1 VTIHDVALIA
11 GVSTGTASKALSG
24 RGQLRDE
31 TRERVQA
38 AAQQLGFRPNDLAR
52 SLIRGRTFTVGL
64 LTSDSFGRFG
74 IPVMQGVEDAL
85 GAGSIAVYLCDA
97 RGDRVRERHYV
108 DSLLSRR
115 VDGIIVSGRR
125 ADPRPPL
132 GVDPSVPVVY
142 AYSQS
147 TSPEDLAVVP
157 DDVHGGRLAM
167 EHLVRAGRRRLAHV
181 TGPARFEAVQLRF
194 DGARLA
200 AEEAGLPLSGGRV
213 LTGAWS
219 EAWGREA
226 AGLLLA
232 ESPDVDAVFCG
243 NDQIARGVAD
253 ALRERGVRVPD
264 DVAIVGYDNWEIL
277 AAATRPP
284 LTSVDQRLED
294 VGRTAARLLL
304 ARIDGEREAGVR
316 RLPCSLVVR
325 ESSGFRSLRE
335 HAGQHAGEAGS

>member
-1 VTIHDVALIA
+1 M
-11 GVSTGTASKALSG
+11 GTVSKALNG

-31 TRERVQA
+31 TRERVQSVA
-38 AAQQLGFRPNDLAR
+38 LQLGFRPNDLAK
-52 SLIRGRTFTVGL
+52 SLTRGRTFTVGL
-64 LTSDSFGRFG
+64 LTSDSFGRFS
-74 IPVMQGVEDAL
+74 IPVTQGIEDAL

-97 RGDRVRERHYV
+97 RGDRVRERHYL
-108 DSLLSRR
+108 DNLLSRR

-132 GVDPSVPVVY
+132 GAGVPVPVVY

-147 TSPEDLAVVP
+147 TSPDDLAVVP
-157 DDVHGGRLAM
+157 DDAHGGRLAA
-167 EHLVRAGRRRLAHV
+167 EHLVRAGRRSLAHV
-181 TGPARFEAVQLRF
+181 TGPARFEAVRLRLE
-194 DGARLA
+194 GARQA
-200 AEEAGLPLSGGRV
+200 AREAGLDLPPERV

-226 AGLLLA
+226 AALLLS
-232 ESPDVDAVFCG
+232 ESPGVDAITCG
-243 NDQIARGVAD
+243 NDLIARGVAD

-284 LTSVDQRLED
+284 LTSVDMGLEGL
-294 VGRTAARLLL
+294 GRTAAHLLL
-304 ARIDGEREAGVR
+304 ARIDGDRETGVR

-325 ESSGFRSLRE
+325 ESSGVVSLRE
-335 HAGQHAGEAGS
+335 PSEGNQ

>member
-1 VTIHDVALIA
+1 MPSRVTIHDVALLA
-11 GVSTGTASKALSG
+11 GVSVGTASKALNG

-64 LTSDSFGRFG
+64 LTSDSFGRFS
-74 IPVMQGVEDAL
+74 IPVMQGIEDAL

-108 DSLLSRR
+108 NNLLARR

-125 ADPRPPL
+125 ADPRPSL
-132 GVDPSVPVVY
+132 GVDIPVPVVY

-147 TSPEDLAVVP
+147 TSADDLAVVP
-157 DDVHGGRLAM
+157 DEAHGGRLAM
-167 EHLVRAGRRRLAHV
+167 EHLLRAGRRRLAHV
-181 TGPARFEAVQLRF
+181 TGPARFEAVRLRLE
-194 DGARLA
+194 GARQALSQ
-200 AEEAGLPLSGGRV
+200 AGLSLPDERV

-232 ESPDVDAVFCG
+232 EHPDVDAVFCG
-243 NDQIARGVAD
+243 NDLIARGVAD

-277 AAATRPP
+277 ATATRPP
-284 LTSVDQRLED
+284 LTSVDMGLEG
-294 VGRTAARLLL
+294 VGRTAAHLLL
-304 ARIDGEREAGVR
+304 ARIEGERDAGVR
-316 RLPCSLVVR
+316 RLPCTLVVR
-325 ESSGFRSLRE
+325 ESSGPVSFRDR
-335 HAGQHAGEAGS
+335 

>member
-1 VTIHDVALIA
+1 MSV
-11 GVSTGTASKALSG
+11 GTASKALNG

-31 TRERVQA
+31 TRERVQS
-38 AAQQLGFRPNDLAR
+38 AAQQLGFRPNDLAK
-52 SLIRGRTFTVGL
+52 SLIRGRTYTVGL
-64 LTSDSFGRFG
+64 LTSDSFGRFS
-74 IPVMQGVEDAL
+74 IPVLQGVEDAL

-97 RGDRVRERHYV
+97 RGDRIRERHYV

-132 GVDPSVPVVY
+132 GTSLPVPVVY

-157 DDVHGGRLAM
+157 DDAHGGRLAA
-167 EHLVRAGRRRLAHV
+167 EHVVRAGRRRLAHI
-181 TGPARFEAVQLRF
+181 TGPARFEAVQLRWR
-194 DGARLA
+194 GARQA
-200 AEEAGLPLSGGRV
+200 ALDGGVDLPGARV
-213 LTGAWS
+213 LTGDWS

-232 ESPDVDAVFCG
+232 DSPDVDAILCG

-264 DVAIVGYDNWEIL
+264 DIAIVGYDNWEIL

-284 LTSVDQRLED
+284 LTSVDMGLEG
-294 VGRTAARLLL
+294 VGHLAAHLLL
-304 ARIDGEREAGVR
+304 ARIEGEREIGVR
-316 RLPCSLVVR
+316 RLPCTLVVR
-325 ESSGFRSLRE
+325 ESSGPVSRRDHS
-335 HAGQHAGEAGS
+335 EAGS

>member
-1 VTIHDVALIA
+1 VTIHDVALLA
-11 GVSTGTASKALSG
+11 GVSTGTASKALNG

-38 AAQQLGFRPNDLAR
+38 AAQQLGFRPNDLAK
-52 SLIRGRTFTVGL
+52 SLVRGRTFTVGL
-64 LTSDSFGRFG
+64 LTSDSFGRFS

-132 GVDPSVPVVY
+132 GVSPSVPVVY

-147 TSPEDLAVVP
+147 TSPEDLAVIP
-157 DDVHGGRLAM
+157 DDVHGGHLAV

-181 TGPARFEAVQLRF
+181 TGPARFEAVQTRLE
-194 DGARLA
+194 GARRAA
-200 AEEAGLPLSGGRV
+200 AEGGLELSGASV

-226 AGLLLA
+226 ATLLLA
-232 ESPDVDAVFCG
+232 EKPDVDAISCG

-284 LTSVDQRLED
+284 LTSVDVGLEG
-294 VGRTAARLLL
+294 VGRTAAHLLL
-304 ARIDGEREAGVR
+304 ARIDGAREAGVR

-335 HAGQHAGEAGS
+335 PSEPG